1 MTLTAGRQIVI
12 STYGV
17 PYAQVMAQA
26 VLAALPLIIV
36 FMIFQKQIVKGVA
49 TSGFGGQ

>member
-1 MTLTAGRQIVI
+1 MI
-12 STYGV
+12 SAYGV
-17 PYAQVMAQA
+17 QYAQVMAQA

-36 FMIFQKQIVKGVA
+36 FIIFQKQIVKGVA